1 MEEDLLHVSLFL
13 SELQNAPATTLT
25 SYFKLNSIT
34 MCLYKTINPKMN
46 GEMMELKE
54 FDQNLFEPPKPFSGF
69 KKIELNGWDS
79 INTFK
84 VEIVQD
90 EPLPLHITSLMMEYS
105 VNKR

>member
-13 SELQNAPATTLT
+13 PELQNAPATTLT

-46 GEMMELKE
+46 GEMVEIKE

-69 KKIELNGWDS
+69 KRIELNEWNS

-90 EPLPLHITSLMMEYS
+90 EPLPLNLTSLMMEYN
-105 VNKR
+105 VKER